1 MVFKQEVK
9 GKDINTYK
17 SSQSSSRLKMIRL
30 EKAQDQYNQYF
41 IKNYEKDMEDIKRKE
56 EELVKKL
63 EQEVRAIQQ

>member
-1 MVFKQEVK
+1 
-9 GKDINTYK
+9 
-17 SSQSSSRLKMIRL
+17 MIRL

-63 EQEVRAIQQ
+63 EQEVRAIQ